1 MMRILVAED
10 SPINLLLIEKYLKY
24 PSFEIDT
31 ARDGAVALAKFQSGA
46 YDLVLMDL
54 QMPVM
59 DGYEATRSMRAWEA
73 EHQKSPTPIL
83 ALTAHAFKEEEQK
96 SLAAG
101 CNAHLIK
108 PIRKPDLLKAIEL
121 HTGGTSTTSPGAAGQ
136 QAGGENSTT
145 PLSTSGAIRV
155 RPPAGIE
162 EAIPL
167 FLDITRQDLQSL
179 YDALRTQDYSKIR
192 FIGHDLKGSGGG
204 YGFDEISSLGKFIE
218 EAAKRSDGEEIG
230 KHVSALADY
239 LNRVEVVFD

>member
-1 MMRILVAED
+1 MRILVAED
-10 SPINLLLIEKYLKY
+10 SPVNLLLIERYLKD
-24 PSFEIDT
+24 PLFEIDT
-31 ARDGAVALAKFQSGA
+31 ARDGAAALAKFQSGA

-73 EHQKSPTPIL
+73 AHQKSPTPIL

-108 PIRKPDLLKAIEL
+108 PIRKPDLLKAI
-121 HTGGTSTTSPGAAGQ
+121 Q
-136 QAGGENSTT
+136 QHAGGESSTSARTT
-145 PLSTSGAIRV
+145 PGPIRV

-179 YDALRTQDYSKIR
+179 NDALRAQDYSKIR

-204 YGFDEISSLGKFIE
+204 YGFDEISNLGKSIE
-218 EAAKRSDGEEIG
+218 EAAKRSDSEEIG

-239 LNRVEVVFD
+239 LSRVEVVFD

>member
-1 MMRILVAED
+1 MRILIAED
-10 SPINLLLIEKYLKY
+10 APVNLMLIERYLKD

-31 ARDGAVALAKFQSGA
+31 ARDGAVAVEKFQSGE

-59 DGYEATRSMRAWEA
+59 DGYTATRNIRAWEA

-83 ALTAHAFKEEEQK
+83 ALTAHAYKEEEQK

-108 PIRKPDLLKAIEL
+108 PIRKPDLLEAIRR
-121 HTGGTSTTSPGAAGQ
+121 HTGG
-136 QAGGENSTT
+136 E
-145 PLSTSGAIRV
+145 STSGESTGGESSTPASTPPATIRV

-162 EAIPL
+162 EVIPL
-167 FLDITRQDLQSL
+167 FLDITRKDLQNL
-179 YDALRTQDYSKIR
+179 CDALRAEDYTRIR

-204 YGFDEISSLGKFIE
+204 YGFDEISTLGKSIE
-218 EAAKRSDGEEIG
+218 EAAKRSDGAEIG

>member
-1 MMRILVAED
+1 MRILVAED
-10 SPINLLLIEKYLKY
+10 SPVNLLLITKYLKD

-31 ARDGAVALAKFQSGA
+31 ACNGAVALEKFRSGA
-46 YDLVLMDL
+46 YDMVLMDL

-73 EHQKSPTPIL
+73 EHHKSPTPIL
-83 ALTAHAFKEEEQK
+83 ALTAHAFKEEELK

-101 CNAHLIK
+101 CSAHLIK
-108 PIRKPDLLKAIEL
+108 PIRKPDLLEAIRQ
-121 HTGGTSTTSPGAAGQ
+121 HTGGESSTLLIRQHAG
-136 QAGGENSTT
+136 ESSTPLLTT
-145 PLSTSGAIRV
+145 PGRICV

-167 FLDITRQDLQSL
+167 FLDITRNDLQSL
-179 YDALRTQDYSKIR
+179 HDALRTHDYTKIR

-204 YGFDEISSLGKFIE
+204 YGFDAISTLGKSIE

-230 KHVSALADY
+230 KHVAALADY
-239 LNRVEVVFD
+239 LDRVEVVFD

>member
-1 MMRILVAED
+1 MRILVAED
-10 SPINLLLIEKYLKY
+10 SPVNLLLIERYLKD
-24 PSFEIDT
+24 PLFEIDT
-31 ARDGAVALAKFQSGA
+31 ARDGAAALAKFQSGA

-73 EHQKSPTPIL
+73 AHQKSPTPIL

-108 PIRKPDLLKAIEL
+108 PIRKPDLLKAIQQ
-121 HTGGTSTTSPGAAGQ
+121 HTGGESNTSLGVAGQ
-136 QAGGENSTT
+136 HAGGESSTSARTT
-145 PLSTSGAIRV
+145 PGPIRV

-179 YDALRTQDYSKIR
+179 NDALRAQDYSKIR

-204 YGFDEISSLGKFIE
+204 YGFDEISNLGKSIE
-218 EAAKRSDGEEIG
+218 EAAKRSDSEEIG

-239 LNRVEVVFD
+239 LSRVEVVFD

>member
-1 MMRILVAED
+1 MRILIAED
-10 SPINLLLIEKYLKY
+10 SPVNLMLIEKYLKD
-24 PSFEIDT
+24 PVFEIDT
-31 ARDGAVALAKFQSGA
+31 ACDGSVAFEKFQSA
-46 YDLVLMDL
+46 QYDLVLMDL

-59 DGYEATRSMRAWEA
+59 DGYAATQKMRAWET
-73 EHQKSPTPIL
+73 EHRKAPTPIL
-83 ALTAHAFKEEEQK
+83 ALTAHAFREEQEK

-108 PIRKPDLLKAIEL
+108 PIRKPDLLEAIRL
-121 HTGGTSTTSPGAAGQ
+121 HTGGQSANLDVAGQ
-136 QAGGENSTT
+136 SD
-145 PLSTSGAIRV
+145 GASSAPAHGVIRV

-162 EAIPL
+162 EAVPL

-179 YDALRTQDYSKIR
+179 CHALRAQDYSKIR

-204 YGFDEISSLGKFIE
+204 YGFAEISILGRSIE

-239 LNRVEVVFD
+239 LDRVEVVYD

>member
-1 MMRILVAED
+1 MRILIAED
-10 SPINLLLIEKYLKY
+10 SPVNLLLIERYLKD

-31 ARDGAVALAKFQSGA
+31 ARDGAVALEKFQSGQ

-73 EHQKSPTPIL
+73 EHQKAPTPIL

-108 PIRKPDLLKAIEL
+108 PIRKPDLLEAIRR
-121 HTGGTSTTSPGAAGQ
+121 HTGGESTTSVGAIGQHAG
-136 QAGGENSTT
+136 AESSTPLFTT
-145 PLSTSGAIRV
+145 PGTIRV

-167 FLDITRQDLQSL
+167 FLDITRDDLQNL
-179 YDALRTQDYSKIR
+179 REALRAQDYTKIR

-204 YGFDEISSLGKFIE
+204 YGFDGISTLGKSIE
-218 EAAKRSDGEEIG
+218 EAAKRSDSEEIG

-239 LNRVEVVFD
+239 LSRIEVVFD